1 MVPAWLMIIC
11 WAYLEF
17 LVTTQTDKL
26 AVSAIKLPFLWPDVF
41 TFLCNKLNFI
51 FFFSREKKISQIL
64 QNLARKS
71 TTLER
76 NGLTM
81 VATRLKHRAKSTTHN
96 SNFL

>member
-41 TFLCNKLNFI
+41 TFLCNNLTL
-51 FFFSREKKISQIL
+51 FFSFHAR
-64 QNLARKS
+64 RKS
-71 TTLER
+71 
-76 NGLTM
+76 
-81 VATRLKHRAKSTTHN
+81 HKSYKIQPGNQLH
-96 SNFL
+96 